1 MGKSI
6 NSPPNSPKI
15 ISGKLTKVKSIPKKT
30 YPPKKKEINP
40 NQAPP
45 PKPLQNHIRDIH
57 YSHPQYGSISPYQP
71 MVDCSQGTKLKSVVP
86 TTAATLMPATLWHTS
101 APIIIVP

>member
-45 PKPLQNHIRDIH
+45 QNLSKITSGTFIILILNMAVYPLIN
-57 YSHPQYGSISPYQP
+57 P
-71 MVDCSQGTKLKSVVP
+71 
-86 TTAATLMPATLWHTS
+86 W
-101 APIIIVP
+101 